1 MPQQDSSFVTDKAAQ
16 QAERRTSWARTER
29 KLTPDNRTE
38 FVIYSLLT
46 AFALLG
52 FSALLSLFF
61 EWATLE
67 LWHLGTALVGGVC
80 VTLGSVHGQKLRD
93 DLDQQEIDRHGFT
106 LDEGRKATQGAKPL
120 T

>member
-1 MPQQDSSFVTDKAAQ
+1 MPKQDFSFPAEKASRK
-16 QAERRTSWARTER
+16 AERHKAWARTER
-29 KLTPDNRTE
+29 KLTPENRAE
-38 FVIYSLLT
+38 FIIYSLLT
-46 AFALLG
+46 ALALLG
-52 FSALLSLFF
+52 VSAVLSLFF

-67 LWHLGTALVGGVC
+67 LWHLGAALVGGVC

-106 LDEGRKATQGAKPL
+106 LDQDRKATHGAKPL